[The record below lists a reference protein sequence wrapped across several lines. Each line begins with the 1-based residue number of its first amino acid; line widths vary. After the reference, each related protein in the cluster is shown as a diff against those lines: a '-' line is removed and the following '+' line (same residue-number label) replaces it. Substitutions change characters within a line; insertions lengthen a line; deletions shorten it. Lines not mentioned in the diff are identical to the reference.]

1 MEMTALLIF
10 ANLKRVGSIKSKYSV
25 NWEKAK
31 AEYFIDDTNA
41 NKGACTLIVH
51 VLSVRGKQAVCG
63 CYDYD
68 SKEQAEQAIEDLNEF
83 YFN

>member
-1 MEMTALLIF
+1 MTSSIIF
-10 ANLKRVGSIKSKYSV
+10 DNLKQVWATKSHYKV
-25 NWEKAK
+25 DWKKAK
-31 AEYFIDDTNA
+31 AEYILDDTNA
-41 NKGACTLIVH
+41 NEGVYTLIVH

-68 SKEQAEQAIEDLNEF
+68 SREQAEQAIEELKEL